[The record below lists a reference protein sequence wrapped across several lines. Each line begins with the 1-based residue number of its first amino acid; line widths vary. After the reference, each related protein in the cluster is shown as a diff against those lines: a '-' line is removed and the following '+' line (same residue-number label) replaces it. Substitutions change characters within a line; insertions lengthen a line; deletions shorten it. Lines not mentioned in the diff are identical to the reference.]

1 MNNLPVTLLSLFLLS
16 CEIFYH
22 VYIYDIKNRLLFLK
36 ADKEGNFTKFLSLV
50 SRFI

>member
-1 MNNLPVTLLSLFLLS
+1 MNNLRIILLSLFLLS

-22 VYIYDIKNRLLFLK
+22 VYIYDIKNGLLFPQ
-36 ADKEGNFTKFLSLV
+36 ADKKGNFTKFLSLA